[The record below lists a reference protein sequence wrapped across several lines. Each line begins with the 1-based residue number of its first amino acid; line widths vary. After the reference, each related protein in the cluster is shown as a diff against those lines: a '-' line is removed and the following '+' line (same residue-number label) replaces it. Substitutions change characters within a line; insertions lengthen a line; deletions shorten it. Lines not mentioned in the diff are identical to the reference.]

1 MQGYESSGL
10 GHLVC
15 ILCENEVFALTRN
28 RRRGKITGQIYLPV
42 RIKRNAPPR
51 VPPRVKFRGK
61 P

>member
-1 MQGYESSGL
+1 MQGYETADL

-28 RRRGKITGQIYLPV
+28 RRRDRITGQIYLPV

-51 VPPRVKFRGK
+51 VPSRVKFRGK